1 MQPGRSSFLT
11 ALALLILCCA
21 SGAGQKQSET
31 QPQTVL
37 IGNHKVKA
45 ELGSPRRL
53 EFKGVL
59 NDPEGEHL
67 TGVIGVLLAVYDQ
80 QQGGTPLWQ
89 GVQNVEVDKRGDFT
103 ILVEKEGIPS
113 ELFTTKKTRWLGGL
127 LLLAGE
133 VEQPRVPLMST
144 RHGLTAEETVRLV
157 IPRNSGLEPTVPETQ
172 GAWEQ
177 SVSSSEEQS
186 IANSKMTSSSAEQAT
201 EGNRRMSRARRR
213 LHRP

>member
-1 MQPGRSSFLT
+1 MQPGRSWFLT

-37 IGNHKVKA
+37 TV
-45 ELGSPRRL
+45 

-89 GVQNVEVDKRGDFT
+89 GVQNVKVDNRGDFT

-113 ELFTTKKTRWLGGL
+113 ELFTTKKTLWLGGL

-201 EGNRRMSRARRR
+201 EVNRRMSRARRR